1 MTVTDRH
8 GGARGRG
15 TAWSTEEAVLMMR
28 QQAGGVW
35 TGGRSRVDR
44 ASGSGSPTAVLVLA
58 IST

>member
-1 MTVTDRH
+1 MRVTDGH

-15 TAWSTEEAVLMMR
+15 TAWSMEEAALMMR

-35 TGGRSRVDR
+35 TGERSRVDR

-58 IST
+58 ISI